1 LAGADTLVLFEFRK
15 PKAAV
20 LEERAREE
28 AVKAKAHREMDVLFI
43 EEGELGDK
51 FGWWKRNGE
60 GRKAQP

>member
-1 LAGADTLVLFEFRK
+1 MFEFRK